1 MVFILDRICWRVKN
15 KGEIMNSSLLKKH
28 IKKYSERI
36 HKDFENYQQDKQE
49 REERIKFYQSWT
61 KDSDWDK

>member
-1 MVFILDRICWRVKN
+1 
-15 KGEIMNSSLLKKH
+15 MNLSLLKKH

-49 REERIKFYQSWT
+49 REREERIKLYQSWT
-61 KDSDWDK
+61 KDSYWDK

>member
-1 MVFILDRICWRVKN
+1 MKN
-15 KGEIMNSSLLKKH
+15 KGEIMNLSLLKKH

-49 REERIKFYQSWT
+49 REREERIKLYQSWT
-61 KDSDWDK
+61 KDSYWDK

>member
-1 MVFILDRICWRVKN
+1 VKN
-15 KGEIMNSSLLKKH
+15 KGEVMNSSLLKKH

-49 REERIKFYQSWT
+49 REKRGQVYV
-61 KDSDWDK
+61 